1 MYFSAAFTLAMYL
14 SVPSLPKE
22 TSFSLV
28 VSELYPTA
36 IELLYLAF
44 ALLPRAIAFSTLLV
58 PVSFLASLS

>member
-1 MYFSAAFTLAMYL
+1 MYL

-36 IELLYLAF
+36 IALLYLAF

>member
-1 MYFSAAFTLAMYL
+1 MYL